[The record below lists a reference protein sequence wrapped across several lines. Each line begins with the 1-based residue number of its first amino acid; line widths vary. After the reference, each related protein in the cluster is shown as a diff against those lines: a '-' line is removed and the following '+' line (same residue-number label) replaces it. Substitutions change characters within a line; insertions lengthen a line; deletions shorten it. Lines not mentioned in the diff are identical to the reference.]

1 MNVLWVG
8 MILLAFAMSVK
19 NIKWI
24 WGLIYL
30 AFFLCHIEL
39 IGPVRTPFGIAVCLS
54 LPLALI
60 QSGRKGSYPLLRT
73 GMFAALMVFLL
84 VCIGYWVAGHDDG
97 GGAISLFMRNHI
109 LSVWP
114 LFMLWG
120 IRRPADTRWVML
132 SLMLASFAV
141 CALVLVLLIVSGG
154 GEVLVSDEGKSVRE
168 FASEVSQTQGGG
180 FGFMGLINYPALIT
194 IAAVVPVIF
203 GLAMDG
209 VMKAVYRQIAWAS
222 VSICIVAIMFSSHS
236 TPLLGVV
243 IGCSI
248 YLMLRHRRTI
258 RTRGIFFLVLVL
270 ALGSFSVFK
279 MGAVKRS
286 VDRIRN
292 PMEDGSG
299 SYRIEELFDDPKAFL
314 EAPVF
319 GHGAVSSE
327 VETPGGVLLRSHNSM
342 TRDLA
347 LFGLVFCIPFWTI
360 LIMAHRL
367 YRRLIQLT
375 MHSPT
380 DNAVVR
386 GMLASMWTLILAGFA
401 STTFGGMAQE
411 IIFWTFVSIGLYW
424 EWWLKRFPGSMLF
437 WDGVGV
443 AKPGLHIGVP
453 SIVSDLKVRI

>member
-1 MNVLWVG
+1 MLTLFLNVFWVG
-8 MILLAFAMSVK
+8 LILLAFAMSFK

-24 WGLIYL
+24 WGLVYL

-39 IGPVRTPFGIAVCLS
+39 MGPVRTPFGIAVYLS
-54 LPLALI
+54 LPLALL
-60 QSGRKGSYPLLRT
+60 QSGRTGSYPLQRT
-73 GMFAALMVFLL
+73 GMFGALIVFLM

-97 GGAISLFMRNHI
+97 SGIISLFMRNHI

-120 IRRPADTRWVML
+120 IRRPADTRWVLL
-132 SLMLASFAV
+132 SLMLAAVAV
-141 CALVLVLLIVSGG
+141 CALVLLLLIVSGG

-168 FASEVSQTQGGG
+168 FASEVSQAHGEG

-194 IAAVVPVIF
+194 IAAVVPVML
-203 GLAMDG
+203 GVAMDG
-209 VMKAVYRQIAWAS
+209 VMKAAYRQVAWAS
-222 VSICIVAIMFSSHS
+222 VGMCIIAIMFSSHS

-243 IGCSI
+243 IGCSV
-248 YLMLRHRRTI
+248 YLMLRRRRTS
-258 RTRGIFFLVLVL
+258 RASGIFFLILIL
-270 ALGSFSVFK
+270 AIGSLSVFK

-286 VDRIRN
+286 VERIRN
-292 PMEDGSG
+292 PMADGSG
-299 SYRIEELFDDPKAFL
+299 SYRVAELFDDPKAFL
-314 EAPVF
+314 EAPIF
-319 GHGAVSSE
+319 GHGAVNSE
-327 VETPGGVLLRSHNSM
+327 VETPGGILLRSHNSM

-360 LIMAHRL
+360 LILAHRL
-367 YRRLIQLT
+367 YGRVIRLT

-380 DNAVVR
+380 DNAVAR

-424 EWWLKRFPGSMLF
+424 EWWLKRFPGAMLF
-437 WDGVGV
+437 WDGVDVG
-443 AKPGLHIGVP
+443 KPIARIGVP
-453 SIVSDLKVRI
+453 NH